1 VLTLDEHVGDTTEVI
16 DILVNQSPEGLE
28 VLGRS
33 STHTYD
39 GTWKVQAEN
48 GTDGYHVI
56 ATHWNYAAI
65 SSRRSTVFAKLGV
78 RSTSDLAALRR

>member
-1 VLTLDEHVGDTTEVI
+1 MTASTTDSTSHIAAV
-16 DILVNQSPEGLE
+16 LVNA
-28 VLGRS
+28 VV
-33 STHTYD
+33 D
-39 GTWKVQAEN
+39 
-48 GTDGYHVI
+48 DGYHVT

>member
-1 VLTLDEHVGDTTEVI
+1 MTASTTDSTSHIAAV
-16 DILVNQSPEGLE
+16 LVNA
-28 VLGRS
+28 VV
-33 STHTYD
+33 D
-39 GTWKVQAEN
+39 
-48 GTDGYHVI
+48 DGYHVI